1 MRTSLKLAAVGLA
14 AAASFL
20 LLGSAPAQAAT
31 PNGNSIAGLP
41 VGQLSSSLPIGQ
53 LPIGKLPIIG

>member
-1 MRTSLKLAAVGLA
+1 MRTSIKLAALGLA

-31 PNGNSIAGLP
+31 PGGNNIAGLP
-41 VGQLSSSLPIGQ
+41 VGQLSSGLPLGQ
-53 LPIGKLPIIG
+53 LPIGKLPLLG